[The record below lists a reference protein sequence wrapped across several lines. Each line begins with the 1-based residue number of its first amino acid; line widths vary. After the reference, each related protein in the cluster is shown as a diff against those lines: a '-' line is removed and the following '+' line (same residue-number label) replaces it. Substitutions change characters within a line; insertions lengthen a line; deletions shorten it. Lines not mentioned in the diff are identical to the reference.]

1 MKKILLSL
9 ALVLFPL
16 MLSAQT
22 AQKIGIVDTQTIF
35 TSMAETK
42 AAQAQLDELANKYEG
57 EVATM
62 ESELKKQYEDYE
74 KEAANLTDAMKV
86 RKQQDLEELQRR
98 ILTHRQVA
106 AQDLQKK
113 QMELLTPIQTK
124 LREAINKVGSENG
137 FAYIFDASQLLYVGS
152 NGEDVTALVRSK
164 LGL

>member
-1 MKKILLSL
+1 MKKLLLSL
-9 ALVLFPL
+9 ALVLCPL
-16 MLSAQT
+16 MLTAQD

-35 TSMAETK
+35 TSMPETK
-42 AAQAQLDELANKYEG
+42 AAQSQLDELAGKYEN

-113 QMELLTPIQTK
+113 QMELLAPIQTK
-124 LREAINKVGSENG
+124 IHEAINKVGSENG
-137 FAYIFDASQLLYVGS
+137 FAYILEASQLLYVGS
-152 NGEDVTALVRSK
+152 NGQDVTALVRSK

>member
-1 MKKILLSL
+1 MKKLLLSL
-9 ALVLFPL
+9 ALVLSPL
-16 MLSAQT
+16 MLTAQD

-35 TSMAETK
+35 TSMPETK
-42 AAQAQLDELANKYEG
+42 AAQSQLDELAGKYEN

-113 QMELLTPIQTK
+113 QMELLAPIQTK
-124 LREAINKVGSENG
+124 IQEAINKVGSENG
-137 FAYIFDASQLLYVGS
+137 FAYILDASQLLYVGS
-152 NGEDVTALVRSK
+152 NGQDVTALVRSK
-164 LGL
+164 LGI

>member
-1 MKKILLSL
+1 MKKVLLTL
-9 ALVLFPL
+9 ALVLCP
-16 MLSAQT
+16 MILSAQN
-22 AQKIGIVDTQTIF
+22 AQKIGVVDTQTIF

-42 AAQAQLDELANKYEG
+42 AAQAQLDELAGKYEN

-62 ESELKKQYEDYE
+62 ETELRKQYEEYE

-106 AQDLQKK
+106 SQDLQKK

-137 FAYIFDASQLLYVGS
+137 FAYIFDSAQLLYVGS

-164 LGL
+164 LGI